1 MCSLP
6 WVVMLISVI
15 MPVIFVWLGGPMDS
29 VGIDS
34 CDATIRVQCK

>member
-1 MCSLP
+1 
-6 WVVMLISVI
+6 MLISVI
-15 MPVIFVWLGGPMDS
+15 MLVLFVWLEGPMDS